1 MLERVAHGASD
12 IPEAS
17 CETAEEAAKLVA
29 QRAGEQGETMKQF
42 DLSYGSE
49 SVPSHL
55 QAPQNRGPR
64 WLSRVAGFAHLFS
77 GHRGLWAGGGPSSGA
92 TLVSRTDMVPALL
105 LLTALPPPVAAPV
118 PQFYRGG
125 PRGLARLCG
134 VSRVTRL
141 AGTRAETLVTSVFS

>member
-42 DLSYGSE
+42 DLNYGSE

-55 QAPQNRGPR
+55 RAPQNRGPR
-64 WLSRVAGFAHLFS
+64 WLSRVAGFAHPFS
-77 GHRGLWAGGGPSSGA
+77 EHRGLWAGGGPSSRA

-105 LLTALPPPVAAPV
+105 LLTALPPP
-118 PQFYRGG
+118 
-125 PRGLARLCG
+125 
-134 VSRVTRL
+134 
-141 AGTRAETLVTSVFS
+141 